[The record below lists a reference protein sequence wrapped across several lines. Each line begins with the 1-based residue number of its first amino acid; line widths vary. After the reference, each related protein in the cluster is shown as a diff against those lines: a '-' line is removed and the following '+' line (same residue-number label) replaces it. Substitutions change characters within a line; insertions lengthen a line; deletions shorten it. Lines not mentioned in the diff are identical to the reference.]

1 MSLSHL
7 FISSRLQLERVKQRR
22 SGKDNFYRSTLASPA
37 TRYVTLLCL
46 MKDRNWICPSC
57 KLQSSYCI
65 TIGRGPL
72 PLVITKDIYV
82 IKYITYNMNLQSKHI
97 SRVDEQQG
105 SAKYWLLSL
114 GLYRPCPINNHQGM
128 IWSVAVALW
137 QQKAR
142 MGVYWLDLTDQRFS
156 RGGLFQMFVLSKH
169 SPNWQY
175 M

>member
-37 TRYVTLLCL
+37 TRYVTLLFL
-46 MKDRNWICPSC
+46 MKDRNWICPPC

-65 TIGRGPL
+65 TIDRGPL

-97 SRVDEQQG
+97 SRVDEQQCKILITFSWTISSLSDKQSSGDDLVSG
-105 SAKYWLLSL
+105 SGSMATEGENGSLL
-114 GLYRPCPINNHQGM
+114 
-128 IWSVAVALW
+128 A
-137 QQKAR
+137 
-142 MGVYWLDLTDQRFS
+142 
-156 RGGLFQMFVLSKH
+156 
-169 SPNWQY
+169 
-175 M
+175 

>member
-46 MKDRNWICPSC
+46 MKERNWICPSG

-65 TIGRGPL
+65 TIDIGPL
-72 PLVITKDIYV
+72 LLVIRITKDIYV

-97 SRVDEQQG
+97 SRVDEQQCKILITFSWTISSLSDKQSSGDDLVSG
-105 SAKYWLLSL
+105 SGSMATEGENRILL
-114 GLYRPCPINNHQGM
+114 
-128 IWSVAVALW
+128 A
-137 QQKAR
+137 
-142 MGVYWLDLTDQRFS
+142 
-156 RGGLFQMFVLSKH
+156 
-169 SPNWQY
+169 
-175 M
+175 